1 MWTCLFLS
9 SDKKG
14 RRNPHCAADAG
25 RLPAHSSCRI
35 FRVQTQRFRQDSSE
49 LRTEN
54 LFFHHQL
61 DRSRKVESGLDF
73 VKKKRKGLKVFGFSI
88 EP

>member
-1 MWTCLFLS
+1 
-9 SDKKG
+9 
-14 RRNPHCAADAG
+14 
-25 RLPAHSSCRI
+25 
-35 FRVQTQRFRQDSSE
+35 

-73 VKKKRKGLKVFGFSI
+73 VKKKKKRA
-88 EP
+88 